1 MIGLLRDSMWKS
13 EVVTCFFFNPLLLLV
28 PRFNA
33 VQLTLCDSCM
43 KSNDASTKLAK
54 IITKPDK
61 RFASVVWVLLDV
73 LGFLSLG
80 LAWSQSH
87 WCWFVHLLYDELEP
101 VFVFLGSHFWH
112 LRDHGHYFIW
122 CSWSCSS
129 FLLSIGGLWGRLGG
143 SILRMIKGMV
153 ERDGWV
159 DWINTSTYYKVQ
171 GKTPTN

>member
-1 MIGLLRDSMWKS
+1 MWQLH
-13 EVVTCFFFNPLLLLV
+13 EVQW
-28 PRFNA
+28 RI
-33 VQLTLCDSCM
+33 DE
-43 KSNDASTKLAK
+43 ASK

-153 ERDGWV
+153 ERMIKG
-159 DWINTSTYYKVQ
+159 IELTSLHTTKYK
-171 GKTPTN
+171 GNSDKLTTEKTTGSLSSVMFNLLRFCVATIEQDEMVNEA